1 MNFQAN
7 YYFNENNND
16 LNELESLLN
25 MTPLDVKQSNK
36 TTSTKRCLN
45 DISNTCTVLAK
56 KQRASL
62 FTPVLS
68 SCENPVISYVDTLER
83 RNARE
88 RNRVRQVNEAFDD
101 LQRVTL
107 RSSNNYASKRVS
119 KLNILRLAIERIQH
133 LTEILLEDDL
143 LNSQIKL
150 DEFEN
155 DFSSSSFNL
164 NKVK

>member
-1 MNFQAN
+1 MP
-7 YYFNENNND
+7 ERH
-16 LNELESLLN
+16 
-25 MTPLDVKQSNK
+25 KQHVYGVGKK
-36 TTSTKRCLN
+36 TAHIF
-45 DISNTCTVLAK
+45 D
-56 KQRASL
+56 
-62 FTPVLS
+62 TPVLS

-155 DFSSSSFNL
+155 DFSSSSFKL